1 MRLTSASLSG
11 HRPVSWSTGQQW
23 QIKVW
28 RELAWLIDQEF
39 EIYLRQILFGKNVW
53 FSHRRPKVTL
63 RVWIV
68 NVLCHKRVGAA
79 LQATVETLYE
89 K

>member
-1 MRLTSASLSG
+1 MRLTSASLSVIARSVDLLANNG
-11 HRPVSWSTGQQW
+11 K
-23 QIKVW
+23 IKVW

-68 NVLCHKRVGAA
+68 NVLCTQRVGAA
-79 LQATVETLYE
+79 LQATVETLCE